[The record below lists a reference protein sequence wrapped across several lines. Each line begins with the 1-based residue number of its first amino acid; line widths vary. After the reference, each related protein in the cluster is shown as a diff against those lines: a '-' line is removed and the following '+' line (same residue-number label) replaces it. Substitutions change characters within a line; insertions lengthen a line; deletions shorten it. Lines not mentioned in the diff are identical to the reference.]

1 MPQHNPLFA
10 PSRTPADCNC
20 ASDPE
25 HCTAAEHI
33 AETDVVVELD
43 DLEDLDAEEDAEAIA
58 AHTTF
63 TWTVEF
69 KVSGTWVADG
79 FNLTDDRAMTM
90 LRNALGWARD
100 DELGARVL
108 AAPPAEAT

>member
-33 AETDVVVELD
+33 AETDVV
-43 DLEDLDAEEDAEAIA
+43 A